1 MLSTCQRRCEDWS
14 QSSGVF
20 ASWCLNVDLAS
31 SGFGSWNTCLTCAQ
45 AGSLLDRRL
54 HRCESQAAGRHCLRT
69 PSVRSGRPTW
79 EDARIL
85 GSWGSETVFADV
97 TAVTADCDCC
107 KTRRKD
113 AGGVWGQGGQ
123 VWDDYRVSI
132 HVINLRMFA
141 HVGILIPWVVGNL
154 PSGIVHTE
162 NKVYTIIGT
171 RN

>member
-1 MLSTCQRRCEDWS
+1 M
-14 QSSGVF
+14 
-20 ASWCLNVDLAS
+20 
-31 SGFGSWNTCLTCAQ
+31 
-45 AGSLLDRRL
+45 
-54 HRCESQAAGRHCLRT
+54 
-69 PSVRSGRPTW
+69 
-79 EDARIL
+79 
-85 GSWGSETVFADV
+85 FADV

-154 PSGIVHTE
+154 PSGIAHTE
-162 NKVYTIIGT
+162 IRFTQSLGRET
-171 RN
+171 RLSLKGGRIVVPYPTLDSS

>member
-1 MLSTCQRRCEDWS
+1 M
-14 QSSGVF
+14 
-20 ASWCLNVDLAS
+20 
-31 SGFGSWNTCLTCAQ
+31 
-45 AGSLLDRRL
+45 
-54 HRCESQAAGRHCLRT
+54 
-69 PSVRSGRPTW
+69 
-79 EDARIL
+79 
-85 GSWGSETVFADV
+85 FADV

-154 PSGIVHTE
+154 PSDIAHTE

>member
-1 MLSTCQRRCEDWS
+1 MQRLQKANTKYIS
-14 QSSGVF
+14 PLIF
-20 ASWCLNVDLAS
+20 SWF
-31 SGFGSWNTCLTCAQ
+31 GFMFQNKEATA
-45 AGSLLDRRL
+45 
-54 HRCESQAAGRHCLRT
+54 
-69 PSVRSGRPTW
+69 
-79 EDARIL
+79 
-85 GSWGSETVFADV
+85 ETVFAD
-97 TAVTADCDCC
+97 VTADCDCC

-154 PSGIVHTE
+154 PSGIAHTE